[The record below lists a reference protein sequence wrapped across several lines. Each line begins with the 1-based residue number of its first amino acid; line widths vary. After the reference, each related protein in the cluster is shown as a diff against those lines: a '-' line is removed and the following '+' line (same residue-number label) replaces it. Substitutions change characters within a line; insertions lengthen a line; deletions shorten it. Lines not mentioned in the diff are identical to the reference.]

1 MNKAHGRL
9 SLSERTMTQ
18 RCSRGDWKRVR
29 ERKTRTG
36 NRGIRN
42 KCVIR
47 SPAKLGQW
55 KRHGRR
61 KKERINASERERG
74 GRSARVCGTPRCKRE
89 KNNVSDSRMR
99 DRQLL
104 SASSTR
110 AQSAIINLGYTRR
123 WRELES
129 TEREGEKERERETER
144 DIGRISGDD
153 GRLKHSAAI
162 TSAADEIVSFP
173 FT

>member
-1 MNKAHGRL
+1 MTLIDRTNNAAVAAIG
-9 SLSERTMTQ
+9 SASENAKVRT
-18 RCSRGDWKRVR
+18 RD
-29 ERKTRTG
+29 
-36 NRGIRN
+36 RGIRN

-55 KRHGRR
+55 KRHGGR
-61 KKERINASERERG
+61 KKEKINERERERG
-74 GRSARVCGTPRCKRE
+74 ARSAHVCGTPGCKRE
-89 KNNVSDSRMR
+89 KNNVSGSCVR
-99 DRQLL
+99 DRRLL

-129 TEREGEKERERETER
+129 RERERKRERERERERGRGRGRGRER

-153 GRLKHSAAI
+153 GR
-162 TSAADEIVSFP
+162 
-173 FT
+173 